1 MQKRISSKKKIG
13 LLVDR
18 LINGEV
24 LDLTDKLDYYLAR
37 QKILNGILW
46 GEDEIKRRR
55 NFKKS
60 HHNFLESLYY
70 SSKFQSSSYL

>member
-1 MQKRISSKKKIG
+1 MQKRISSRKMIE

-24 LDLTDKLDYYLAR
+24 LDLTDKLDYYFSR

-46 GEDEIKRRR
+46 GEMKLGGEDI
-55 NFKKS
+55 
-60 HHNFLESLYY
+60 LEKAILI
-70 SSKFQSSSYL
+70 F